1 MALDCQHPTT
11 VVDTGA
17 AERHSS
23 SHPVTTTT
31 TAISAASLRVDENHQ
46 KQAFLQQCCLPVV
59 EEAPQVAATVAVK

>member
-17 AERHSS
+17 AERHSL

-31 TAISAASLRVDENHQ
+31 TAISAASRVDENHQ
-46 KQAFLQQCCLPVV
+46 KQAFLQQCCLAVV

>member
-23 SHPVTTTT
+23 SHPVTTT